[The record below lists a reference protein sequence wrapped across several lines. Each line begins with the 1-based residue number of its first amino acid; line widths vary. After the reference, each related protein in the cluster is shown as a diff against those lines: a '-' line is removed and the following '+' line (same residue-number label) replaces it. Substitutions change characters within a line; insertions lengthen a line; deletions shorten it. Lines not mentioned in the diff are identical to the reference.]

1 MFKAIRMV
9 FEFIGGFFKF
19 MTELLEWINSELDEV
34 NDHLEKSNEE
44 MRRKRLE
51 KDSPKM
57 PEELEGKR
65 QEIGKWEIRG
75 ITDVTKIHAF
85 FALVSGSFLLG
96 FTPLLRTL
104 LKRGWTYPKQRF
116 GDGLEHIEDL
126 AYVHE

>member
-19 MTELLEWINSELDEV
+19 MTELLEWMNSELDEV

-44 MRRKRLE
+44 VRRKRLE
-51 KDSPKM
+51 KTPQKRRRSLRVK
-57 PEELEGKR
+57 GKR
-65 QEIGKWEIRG
+65 W
-75 ITDVTKIHAF
+75 
-85 FALVSGSFLLG
+85 VSERLEVLRTSLRSMLFLRLHRVFLLD

-116 GDGLEHIEDL
+116 GDGL
-126 AYVHE
+126 